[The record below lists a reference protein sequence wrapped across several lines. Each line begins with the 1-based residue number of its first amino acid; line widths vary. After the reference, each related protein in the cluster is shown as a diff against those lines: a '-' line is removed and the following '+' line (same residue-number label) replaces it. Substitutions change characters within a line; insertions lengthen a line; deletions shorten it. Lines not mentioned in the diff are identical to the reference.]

1 MIKEQALLESRT
13 LRENV
18 RGRTETLDKV
28 KALTLLPNGLH
39 VTTAL
44 VATYFVVHSN
54 TIRALVTR
62 HREELTN
69 SGLTVLQGSDLQDF
83 ESDTMSLSNESYP
96 QAKRRRLTLYTR
108 RTVLNIAMLLRD
120 SPVAREVRA
129 YLLDAVEGH
138 GAPAAD
144 LERRVA
150 ALEGLLADIG
160 PALRDVGAVL
170 HRVDDRLRRVE
181 TRLGDMETRLG
192 DVETRLGDVETR
204 LDHMRTELESTQR
217 IVAGMS
223 VRLADLAGDPDISHR
238 LCRRYRHGR
247 P

>member
-28 KALTLLPNGLH
+28 KALTLLPDGLH

-181 TRLGDMETRLG
+181 TRLGD
-192 DVETRLGDVETR
+192 VETR